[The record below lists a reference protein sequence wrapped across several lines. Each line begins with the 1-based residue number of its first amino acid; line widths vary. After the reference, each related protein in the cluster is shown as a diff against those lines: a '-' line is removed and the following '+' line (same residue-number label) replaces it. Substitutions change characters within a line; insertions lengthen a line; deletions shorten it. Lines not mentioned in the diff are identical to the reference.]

1 MRQILLL
8 ACLTTTSFA
17 AKPAKLPADSSLTPQ
32 AIPAIPADPD
42 NYAGVIG
49 EVVSAVPGK
58 RPDDDSHWQ
67 KAYPAA
73 AAGMKRIVI
82 HLDAQA
88 DEYAWKIE
96 LWVGKVM
103 ETDGV
108 NHIRGGAKIAEK
120 TVDGWG
126 YSYFEAKA
134 DGPMATTL
142 IGVPPGT
149 PKVTRFVTMA
159 GTGPVRYNSRLPL
172 VVYVL
177 EGLEVRYRLWK
188 AEPETRKGEAG

>member
-32 AIPAIPADPD
+32 AIPSNAD
-42 NYAGVIG
+42 NSAGVIG
-49 EVVSAVPGK
+49 EAVSAVKGK

-96 LWVGKVM
+96 LSVGKVM

-108 NHIRGGAKIAEK
+108 NHIGGGAKIAEK

-126 YSYFEAKA
+126 YTYFEATQA
-134 DGPMATTL
+134 AMMSTL

-172 VVYVL
+172 VVYVP

>member
-32 AIPAIPADPD
+32 AIPSNAD
-42 NYAGVIG
+42 NSAGVIG
-49 EVVSAVPGK
+49 EAVSAVKGK

-88 DEYAWKIE
+88 DEFAWKVE
-96 LWVGKVM
+96 LSVGKEM

-108 NHIRGGAKIAEK
+108 NHMGGGAKIEEK
-120 TVDGWG
+120 TVEGWG
-126 YSYFEAKA
+126 YNYFEAKA
-134 DGPMATTL
+134 QGGMFSTR
-142 IGVPPGT
+142 IGVPPGA

-172 VVYVL
+172 VVYVS

>member
-32 AIPAIPADPD
+32 AIPSNAD
-42 NYAGVIG
+42 NSAGVIG
-49 EVVSAVPGK
+49 EAVSAVKGK

-96 LWVGKVM
+96 LSVGKVM

-108 NHIRGGAKIAEK
+108 NHIGGGAKIAEK

-126 YSYFEAKA
+126 YTYFEATQA
-134 DGPMATTL
+134 AMMSTL

-172 VVYVL
+172 VVYVP

-188 AEPETRKGEAG
+188 A

>member
-32 AIPAIPADPD
+32 AIPSNADKS
-42 NYAGVIG
+42 AGVIG
-49 EVVSAVPGK
+49 EAVSAVKVK

-96 LWVGKVM
+96 LSVGKVM

-108 NHIRGGAKIAEK
+108 NHIGGGAKIAEK

-126 YSYFEAKA
+126 YTYFEATQA
-134 DGPMATTL
+134 AMMSTL

-172 VVYVL
+172 VVYVS

>member
-32 AIPAIPADPD
+32 AIPSNAD
-42 NYAGVIG
+42 NSAGVIG
-49 EVVSAVPGK
+49 EAVSAVKVK

-88 DEYAWKIE
+88 DEFAWKVE
-96 LWVGKVM
+96 LSVGKEM

-108 NHIRGGAKIAEK
+108 NRMGGGAKIAEK

-126 YSYFEAKA
+126 YTYFEATQA
-134 DGPMATTL
+134 AMMSTL

-172 VVYVL
+172 VVYVP

>member
-1 MRQILLL
+1 MRPILLL
-8 ACLTTTSFA
+8 ACLTATSFA

-32 AIPAIPADPD
+32 AIPSNAD
-42 NYAGVIG
+42 NSAGVIG
-49 EVVSAVPGK
+49 EVVSAVQGK
-58 RPDDDSHWQ
+58 RPDNDSHWQ

-88 DEYAWKIE
+88 DEFAWKVE
-96 LWVGKVM
+96 LSVGKEM

-108 NHIRGGAKIAEK
+108 NHMGGGAKIEEK
-120 TVDGWG
+120 TVEGWG
-126 YSYFEAKA
+126 YNYFEAKA
-134 DGPMATTL
+134 QGGIFSTL

-172 VVYVL
+172 VVYVS

>member
-1 MRQILLL
+1 MRPILLL

-17 AKPAKLPADSSLTPQ
+17 ATPVKLPDDASLTTQ
-32 AIPAIPADPD
+32 ANPANADTSVG
-42 NYAGVIG
+42 AIG
-49 EVVSAVPGK
+49 EVVSAVQGK
-58 RPDDDSHWQ
+58 RPDDDSQWR

-73 AAGMKRIVI
+73 PAGMKRIVI

-88 DEYAWKIE
+88 DEFAWKVE
-96 LWVGKVM
+96 LSVGKEM

-108 NHIRGGAKIAEK
+108 NRMGGGAKIEEK
-120 TVDGWG
+120 TVEGWG
-126 YSYFEAKA
+126 YNYFEAKA
-134 DGPMATTL
+134 QGGIFSTL

-172 VVYVL
+172 VVYVS

>member
-1 MRQILLL
+1 MRPILLL

-32 AIPAIPADPD
+32 AIPSNAD
-42 NYAGVIG
+42 NSAGVIG
-49 EVVSAVPGK
+49 EAVSAVKVK

-96 LWVGKVM
+96 LSVGKVM

-108 NHIRGGAKIAEK
+108 NHIGGGAKIAEK

-126 YSYFEAKA
+126 YTYFEATQA
-134 DGPMATTL
+134 AMMSTL
-142 IGVPPGT
+142 LGVPPGT

-172 VVYVL
+172 VVYVP

>member
-1 MRQILLL
+1 MRPILLL

-32 AIPAIPADPD
+32 AIPANAD
-42 NYAGVIG
+42 NTAGVIG
-49 EVVSAVPGK
+49 EVVSAVQGK

-73 AAGMKRIVI
+73 TAGMKRSVI

-126 YSYFEAKA
+126 YTYFEAKA

-159 GTGPVRYNSRLPL
+159 GTGPVRYNSRLPV
-172 VVYVL
+172 VVYVP
-177 EGLEVRYRLWK
+177 EEMEVRYRLWK